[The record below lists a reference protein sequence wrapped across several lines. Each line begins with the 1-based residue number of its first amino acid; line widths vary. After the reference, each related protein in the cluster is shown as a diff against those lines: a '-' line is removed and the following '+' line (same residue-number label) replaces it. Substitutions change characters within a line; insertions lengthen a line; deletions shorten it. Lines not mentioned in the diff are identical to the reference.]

1 MKGFIYTFLTLLFVY
16 SAFSQDSLLIR
27 FDDTY
32 HTSAD
37 SRHGFMKL
45 LKCPSDGNFF
55 YAGNPHEFIFPE
67 DFAAEDSA
75 IAFNYFTGWENA
87 SLDNATLFLFEDY
100 SSNRPKIYVDYN
112 HNLDFTD
119 DGPPVAFNQDSTAIV
134 YLKNSKFPDCLLPI
148 KFIYPKLDSESKKQ
162 VESILSQSGKDVVG
176 NTLLNVD
183 HWLGDKRMNYK
194 LSEIQLDGKTIKI
207 GLYDSNCN
215 GLYSDIGE
223 DRIIILENDESF
235 VSGSLSEGAVVYSR
249 GEQVKIN
256 NQVYEIDS
264 ISHSG
269 RRLVLVSSNRKFIP
283 TIQVGSNISDIEITL
298 ISGESIAIKE
308 LLKDNKYL
316 LLDFWGTWCAGC
328 TQQLPA
334 LKELIDSEKDN
345 LDIIGLSFKDRPE
358 DIKKYLKKHKVKWRQ
373 GFASE
378 DIVKKLRVDEYPTYL
393 LVDQN
398 GDIINMNA
406 DIDEIRNLV
415 R

>member
-1 MKGFIYTFLTLLFVY
+1 MRSYIYTILTLLFFN
-16 SAFSQDSLLIR
+16 SANSQDSLLIR

-32 HTSAD
+32 HTSSD
-37 SRHGFMKL
+37 GRHGFMKL
-45 LKCPSDGNFF
+45 LKCPSDGSFY
-55 YAGNPHEFIFPE
+55 YAGNPHKFIFPE

-87 SLDNATLFLFEDY
+87 PLHKATLLLFEDY
-100 SSNRPKIYVDYN
+100 SSNKPKIYVDYN

-119 DGPPVAFNQDSTAIV
+119 DGSPVTFNQDSTAIV
-134 YLKNSKFPDCLLPI
+134 YLKNSKFPDCLFPI
-148 KFIYPKLDSESKKQ
+148 KFIYPNLDSESKKQ
-162 VESILSQSGKDVVG
+162 VESILSQSGNDVIG
-176 NTLLNVD
+176 NTLLSVD
-183 HWLGDKRMNYK
+183 HWLGDIRMNYK

-207 GLYDSNCN
+207 GLVDFNCN
-215 GLYSDIGE
+215 GLYSDEGE

-235 VSGSLSEGAVVYSR
+235 VSGSLSEGAIIYSR
-249 GEQVKIN
+249 GEQLKIN
-256 NQVYEIDS
+256 DQVYEIDS

-269 RRLVLVSSNRKFIP
+269 KLLVLVSSNGKFIP
-283 TIQVGSNISDIEITL
+283 RIQVGSNISDIEITL

-345 LDIIGLSFKDRPE
+345 LDIIGLNFKDSPKN
-358 DIKKYLKKHKVKWRQ
+358 IKKYAKKNKMKWKQ
-373 GFASE
+373 GFANE
-378 DIVKKLRVDEYPTYL
+378 DIIEKLRVDEFPTYL

-398 GDIINMNA
+398 GKIISMNA
-406 DIDEIRNLV
+406 DIDEIKNIV